1 MAFLGELEKMIIT
14 KLDQDGTA
22 TGTPIQVLIN
32 PEGYKESYTVEY
44 NDDHQNNSGGQTP
57 KFVKVK
63 PGNFSFKLLFDST
76 GIFDV
81 VGLNLEDTLT
91 SIEEDI
97 SGFIPFQDD
106 EAENNNIVEEIEKI
120 KEFVVYQG
128 DIHKPYE
135 LQINWGAL
143 ELKCILTKLDID
155 YKLFNPQGFPIRAVA
170 TLTCKQSTSE
180 VLRLAKEKKSSP
192 DLTHIRT
199 VKEGDTLPLMA
210 YRIYGNSKYYL
221 EVARANNLLNFRNL
235 EPGTE
240 LTFPPLDK
248 TQSA

>member
-14 KLDQDGTA
+14 KLDQDGAA

-44 NDDHQNNSGGQTP
+44 NDDQQNNSGGQKP

-91 SIEEDI
+91 SIAEDI

-199 VKEGDTLPLMA
+199 VKEGDTLTLMS
-210 YRIYGNSKYYL
+210 YRIYGDPKYYL
-221 EVARANNLLNFRNL
+221 EVARANNLLNFRSL

-240 LTFPPLDK
+240 LIFPPLDK